1 MLLFLRRSESSTTLT
16 MERYSRIRGDVLLVL
31 HHFLARMPSR
41 RLISKADKEKQM
53 AQATPGTSYTVQQ
66 GDTLYS
72 LAQQAY
78 GDGNQWQVIYN
89 ANTQVIGNDP
99 NHLVPGEVL
108 SIPLLSVTPGSKYAV
123 QQGDTLTS
131 LAQQAYGDGNVWQ
144 VIYNANKQV
153 IGNDP
158 NHIVPGEV
166 LSIPAIKSCTVTV
179 AGGLNIRSA
188 PTSQSSLITNYPGGT
203 ALNFIEVVNGEN
215 VIGNPHWGHS
225 KQNHYY

>member
-1 MLLFLRRSESSTTLT
+1 
-16 MERYSRIRGDVLLVL
+16 
-31 HHFLARMPSR
+31 
-41 RLISKADKEKQM
+41 M

-78 GDGNQWQVIYN
+78 GDGNQWQAIYN

-108 SIPLLSVTPGSKYAV
+108 FIPTLSVTPGSTYTV
-123 QQGDTLTS
+123 QQGDTLTL

-144 VIYNANKQV
+144 VIYNANKKV

-158 NHIVPGEV
+158 NHLVPGEV
-166 LSIPAIKSCTVTV
+166 LSIPAVKSCTVTV
-179 AGGLNIRSA
+179 TSGLNIRSA
-188 PTSQSSLITNYPGGT
+188 PTSQSSLITNYPSGT

-215 VIGNPHWGHS
+215 VNGNPHWGHS
-225 KQNHYY
+225 EQNHYYWMGGTDHPNG